1 MRWKTH
7 HPCGVS
13 VALTVKLALDDKT
26 TGLVTSRLKEAL
38 GSSKLVVC
46 LGSKLE
52 LASFCNVE
60 AIRDHVVGGAT
71 TTAEAK
77 ELLHETFADFLITD
91 DVPEAG
97 SGIALAMEFRH
108 LKTLVL
114 TSRENNDL
122 VMEAE
127 NAGVD
132 GLVFRSGIGLSGEG
146 SFLQVIST
154 VAKGGVWLSPAVS
167 CIVNSGADKDA
178 LATIAELTD
187 KERVVLTQVGR
198 GLGNS
203 EIAEELFISE
213 ETCKSHLRA
222 IRQKVGETDRVK
234 LALIAIR
241 AGI

>member
-1 MRWKTH
+1 M
-7 HPCGVS
+7 
-13 VALTVKLALDDKT
+13 KLALDDKT
-26 TGLVTSRLKEAL
+26 IGLVTSRLKSAL

-77 ELLHETFADFLITD
+77 ELLNETFADFLITD

-127 NAGVD
+127 EAGVD
-132 GLVFRSGIGLSGEG
+132 VLVFRSGIGLSGEG
-146 SFLQVIST
+146 SFLQAIST
-154 VAKGGVWLSPAVS
+154 VARGGVWLSPAVN

-178 LATIAELTD
+178 LSTIAELTD
-187 KERVVLTQVGR
+187 KEREEVLTQVGR
-198 GLGNS
+198 GLDNS

-213 ETCKSHLRA
+213 ETCKSHLRE

-234 LALIAIR
+234 IALLAIR

>member
-1 MRWKTH
+1 M
-7 HPCGVS
+7 S

>member
-1 MRWKTH
+1 VEWKNH
-7 HPCGVS
+7 RPCGVS
-13 VALTVKLALDDKT
+13 VGWTVKLALDDQT
-26 TGLVTSRLKEAL
+26 TGLVASQMNEAL
-38 GSSKLVVC
+38 GCSKLVMC

-97 SGIALAMEFRH
+97 SGIALAIEFRH

-127 NAGVD
+127 DAGVD

-146 SFLQVIST
+146 SFLQAITT
-154 VAKGGVWLSPAVS
+154 VARGGVWLSPAVS
-167 CIVNSGADKDA
+167 CIVNSGADKGA

-187 KERVVLTQVGR
+187 KEQAVLTQVCR

-203 EIAEELFISE
+203 DMAEELSISE

>member
-1 MRWKTH
+1 M
-7 HPCGVS
+7 S
-13 VALTVKLALDDKT
+13 VARSVKLALDDKT
-26 TGLVTSRLKEAL
+26 IGLVTSRLKSAL

-77 ELLHETFADFLITD
+77 ELLNETFADFLITD

-127 NAGVD
+127 EAGVD

-146 SFLQVIST
+146 SFLQAIST
-154 VAKGGVWLSPAVS
+154 VARGGVWLSPAVN

-178 LATIAELTD
+178 LSTIAELTD
-187 KERVVLTQVGR
+187 KEREEVLTQVGR
-198 GLGNS
+198 GLDNS

-213 ETCKSHLRA
+213 ETCKSHLRE

-234 LALIAIR
+234 IALLAIR